1 MWQKFK
7 QTTFCQN
14 WINLIRVLKPMT
26 WKQRLEHIW
35 EYHRYQILVLTVIG
49 FSLGILVTALF
60 SQSTE
65 MLVSG
70 MMTNINMEREGYT
83 YLTNEYMEDLNG
95 DPSWQKVELTSIT
108 LSDMLDLEDGYDSY
122 QRSLTLIARVSG
134 KMLDY
139 MLMDQYTM
147 EYYQGY
153 DVYMDLR
160 DVFSEEELHA
170 LLKEDR
176 VAYMNA
182 AEEGAEPEL
191 IPIAVRITGMP
202 FAKDNINNEGEVFFA
217 VSGSSPRP
225 EMCRNVWDRIMA
237 WETK

>member
-1 MWQKFK
+1 
-7 QTTFCQN
+7 
-14 WINLIRVLKPMT
+14 
-26 WKQRLEHIW
+26 
-35 EYHRYQILVLTVIG
+35 
-49 FSLGILVTALF
+49 
-60 SQSTE
+60 
-65 MLVSG
+65 
-70 MMTNINMEREGYT
+70 
-83 YLTNEYMEDLNG
+83 
-95 DPSWQKVELTSIT
+95 
-108 LSDMLDLEDGYDSY
+108 
-122 QRSLTLIARVSG
+122 
-134 KMLDY
+134 MLDY